1 MSQIKVNEVICIKGS
16 TLIVFYT
23 PAHCWEFRI
32 ISRTGGI
39 FGEQKIYYTA
49 AAALTTG
56 LSWLR
61 DEL

>member
-23 PAHCWEFRI
+23 LGQCWEFRI